1 MNQQLITT
9 KNCFFIVIAAQ
20 DTYIP
25 AVGNPCKWHCF
36 VWLIALL
43 LLAEVKRIETD
54 FTIHQHRKA

>member
-9 KNCFFIVIAAQ
+9 KNCFFIFIAAQ

-43 LLAEVKRIETD
+43 LLAEV
-54 FTIHQHRKA
+54 